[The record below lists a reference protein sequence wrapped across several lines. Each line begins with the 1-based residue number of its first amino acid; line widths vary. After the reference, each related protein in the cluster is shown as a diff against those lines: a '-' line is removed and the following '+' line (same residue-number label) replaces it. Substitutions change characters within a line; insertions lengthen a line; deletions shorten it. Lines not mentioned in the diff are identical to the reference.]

1 MAERNRPNASNTPN
15 EASMHRQGL
24 VETVSDT
31 LTPATSAWLSIVA
44 RCTEVTHLFEG
55 CHLSLRVSH
64 AANML
69 GLPNKQALQQ
79 MLLARRLPPFQRLRN
94 WYYVVHLTERFAK
107 EGALSTWA
115 LRRGD
120 DPSGYYKLVR
130 VTTGHTWNQV
140 RARGPEW
147 ARTMALH
154 VWAPHL

>member
-1 MAERNRPNASNTPN
+1 
-15 EASMHRQGL
+15 MHRRGL

-107 EGALSTWA
+107 EGALSRWA